1 MQPTASLSFVVKAA
15 VAAACIFSSG
25 ATAGVV
31 PPAAD
36 SVAARQ
42 ITVDPAQLQA
52 LANYIS
58 EANAEINN
66 IANNIRSQATIVL
79 NGGWQGSGAAAFQ
92 DRLTRF
98 SNDINDLNGAMG
110 DMANYL
116 RWDN

>member
-25 ATAGVV
+25 ATAGIV

-58 EANAEINN
+58 EANAQINN
-66 IANNIRSQATIVL
+66 IANEIRSQSSIVL
-79 NGGWQGSGAAAFQ
+79 GGWQGSAAAAFQ
-92 DRLTRF
+92 DRLVRF
-98 SNDINDLNGAMG
+98 SNDVNDLNGAMG

-116 RWDN
+116 RWG